1 MTIYSVKINK
11 HEVVKTTALHEA
23 INLAKKALIDR
34 LAVSGLYPTSVC
46 EKMYLNNGKVC
57 YRVFAT
63 IHEKNWQ
70 GYLKRKTYSNSIC
83 MENVP
88 MGNYNFA
95 LHSEIS
101 KALDEVKKNKGA
113 D

>member
-23 INLAKKALIDR
+23 INLAKRVLTEKVMATGGVYISS
-34 LAVSGLYPTSVC
+34 VS
-46 EKMYLNNGKVC
+46 EKMYINNGRPC

-63 IHEKNWQ
+63 VYVKNWQ
-70 GYLKRKTYSNSIC
+70 GIARPKTYSNSIR

-88 MGNYNFA
+88 MGSYNFT
-95 LHSEIS
+95 LHREICD
-101 KALDEVKKNKGA
+101 AIDEAKRGEAK
-113 D
+113 